1 MKQDQFAQ
9 LIEQAY
15 KDALAAADAIKESAA
30 ADREAARQEL
40 ESAKN
45 ASEAAQAEGKKL
57 AEEYFEKHK
66 ADLVE
71 KARLEWLADL
81 VRKHLEAGKSKAEII
96 GWLELDE
103 DFVENIRIEFILKNP
118 PATDARLV
126 YAEYPRG
133 GTVTYVR
140 GKTRLVFDWEFGGGD
155 TVSLIFVPREEHWES
170 RTGLP
175 LSERPSVLD
184 FVGQQVVRDK
194 ARGCKY
200 RIQAD
205 VVEVYRG

>member
-1 MKQDQFAQ
+1 MRQDQFAQ

-15 KDALAAADAIKESAA
+15 KDALAAADAIKENAA

-40 ESAKN
+40 ESAKKIKG
-45 ASEAAQAEGKKL
+45 AAQAEGKKV
-57 AEEYFEKHK
+57 AQEYFEKHK
-66 ADLVE
+66 AELVE
-71 KARLEWLADL
+71 KVRHEWLADI
-81 VRKHLEAGKSKAEII
+81 VRKHFEAGKSKAEII
-96 GWLELDE
+96 EWLELDD
-103 DFVENIRIEFILKNP
+103 DFVEDIRVEFILKNP
-118 PATDARLV
+118 PVMDARLE
-126 YAEYPRG
+126 YYEYPRG
-133 GTVTYVR
+133 GTVTYVK
-140 GKTRLVFDWEFGGGD
+140 GNTRLVFDWEFGGRD

-200 RIQAD
+200 RIRAET
-205 VVEVYRG
+205 VEVYRG

>member
-1 MKQDQFAQ
+1 MKQEQFAQ

-15 KDALAAADAIKESAA
+15 KDALAAADVIKENAA

-40 ESAKN
+40 ESAKKAN
-45 ASEAAQAEGKKL
+45 EVAQAEGKKL

-66 ADLVE
+66 AELVE
-71 KARLEWLADL
+71 KSRREWLADL

-96 GWLELDE
+96 EWLELDE
-103 DFVENIRIEFILKNP
+103 DFVEHIRVELILKNP
-118 PATDARLV
+118 PSTDARLE

-155 TVSLIFVPREEHWES
+155 TVSFIFVPREEHWES

-200 RIQAD
+200 RIRAD
-205 VVEVYRG
+205 VLEVYRG